1 MAPVLDR
8 RPHPLVHRP
17 RRQAGRTCATTSI
30 RREKLS
36 HYSKRT
42 VDIEYKFGFQGSDW
56 GELEG
61 IANRTD
67 YDLSAHSKHSGED
80 LSYFNQAT
88 VEKYV
93 PYVIE
98 PAAGLTRS
106 PDVLPRGRLRCGRG
120 PEHQGR
126 R

>member
-8 RPHPLVHRP
+8 RRAPAGTSTWAIKPENLRHYEHPK
-17 RRQAGRTCATTSI
+17 
-30 RREKLS
+30 EKLS

-88 VEKYV
+88 GEKYV

-106 PDVLPRGRLRCGRG
+106 LMCVPRGRLRCGRG